1 VPQRKWKAPE
11 HEFREG
17 DFGALEPKVCISGQM
32 SIAARQ
38 LLMSLIDAGVE
49 VAYHGDFDWGG
60 LEIGNQ
66 VIRLGAVP
74 WRYGTADYLAAVRA
88 DVSGELQGR
97 CVHGSHQ
104 ARSATFADQG

>member
-38 LLMSLIDAGVE
+38 LL
-49 VAYHGDFDWGG
+49 
-60 LEIGNQ
+60 
-66 VIRLGAVP
+66 IRLGAVP